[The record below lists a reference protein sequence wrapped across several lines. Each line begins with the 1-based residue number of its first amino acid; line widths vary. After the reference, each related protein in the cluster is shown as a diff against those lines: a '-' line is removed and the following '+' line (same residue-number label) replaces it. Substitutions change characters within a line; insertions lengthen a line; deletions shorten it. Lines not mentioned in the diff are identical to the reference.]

1 MLRLTL
7 LALLT
12 GFAITQSAYGQPQ
25 PYGQLQGER
34 VSPPPARQRGTHRL
48 LELSGGV
55 TSLQDPQLAGGLIV
69 GAGGRPAG
77 TPLRV
82 YFIAEM
88 AYGKWLQPQGNRKPF
103 DLRKHYSLNAGL
115 RVYLPLVF
123 GLRVFADAS
132 AGASY
137 LHNDLRHQG
146 RTFRAAGYTPS
157 AALAAGLQLRVI
169 ESLALGARA
178 KWWFAED
185 PLADLHKQ
193 LGAHERIPFSAT
205 GSVTWHF

>member
-1 MLRLTL
+1 MIL
-7 LALLT
+7 LDTNVLSELIKPA
-12 GFAITQSAYGQPQ
+12 PH
-25 PYGQLQGER
+25 ER
-34 VSPPPARQRGTHRL
+34 VVDWLRQTEPA
-48 LELSGGV
+48 
-55 TSLQDPQLAGGLIV
+55 LAIPTF
-69 GAGGRPAG
+69 A
-77 TPLRV
+77 
-82 YFIAEM
+82 IAEM